1 MIVVSDTTPISSL
14 LKIDRIE
21 ILHLLFSSII
31 IPPSVQSELMKGFSN
46 DPALSIFLSYS
57 WIKIVAPQQKNAVA
71 ELLKLLDA
79 GESEAIVL
87 AKELNADHLLIDETD
102 GRKIAVQ
109 QGLHIIG
116 TAAYCSLQKRKL

>member
-1 MIVVSDTTPISSL
+1 M
-14 LKIDRIE
+14 
-21 ILHLLFSSII
+21 
-31 IPPSVQSELMKGFSN
+31 
-46 DPALSIFLSYS
+46 
-57 WIKIVAPQQKNAVA
+57 A

-102 GRKIAVQ
+102 GRKIAAQ

-116 TAAYCSLQKRKL
+116 TAGILLLAKKKNLIHELKPLLNQLTTTGGFWLHEKILTQILKDAGE